1 VSAGG
6 AAPAPVADEARGH
19 GREPWRRNLYLLWA
33 ILFAAFIGLSLILPF
48 VPLYVRTL
56 GVSDPAE
63 VMRWS
68 GLLLS
73 GPFMVSFLVT
83 PMWGALGDRY
93 GQKLMVVRA
102 LLGSAVAYVGMALAM
117 TVTGLFGWRL
127 ALGAVSGFL
136 AAGMA
141 LVSVTAPDDERGYA
155 LGLLQSVIPAAGLI
169 GPVFGG
175 VLADLIGYRAI
186 FFLVAVVCLVGGVLA
201 AVFLSEPRATIHVG
215 QRVSVRQNLL
225 TAWRHR
231 GLRRA
236 LLAIVASQ
244 TLTTTLQPVF
254 VLLVEELGV
263 EARLLS
269 TSTGALFAATGLTAL
284 VAGPWWGR
292 RGDRVGYRRAARV
305 ALIGAAVTLVAQ
317 GLTAD
322 VWQLAGLRFLY
333 GGFVAGILPA
343 LFGFVTA
350 VSPPEHRGGVMGL
363 CSSATMLGNL
373 LGPLAGGY
381 VAAQSGVR
389 SVFVVSAAL
398 LLAVTLVTRPPRAAA
413 APPPISN
420 PPFGN

>member
-1 VSAGG
+1 MSAG
-6 AAPAPVADEARGH
+6 AAAAVPPPDPVVGR

-33 ILFAAFIGLSLILPF
+33 ILFSAFIGLSLILPF

-56 GVSDPAE
+56 GVTDSAA

-83 PMWGALGDRY
+83 PVWGALGDRY

-102 LLGSAVAYVGMALAM
+102 LLGSAVAYLGMALAM
-117 TVTGLFGWRL
+117 TVGGLFGWRL

-141 LVSVTAPDDERGYA
+141 LVSVTAPDEERGYA
-155 LGLLQSVIPAAGLI
+155 LGLLQSVIPAAGLV
-169 GPVFGG
+169 GPLFGG
-175 VLADLIGYRAI
+175 VLADFIGYRAI
-186 FFLVAVVCLVGGVLA
+186 FGLVAGVCLVGGVLA
-201 AVFLSEPRATIHVG
+201 ALFLTEPRRTIHVG
-215 QRVSVRQNLL
+215 QRVSVWQNLV

-236 LLAIVASQ
+236 LIAIVASQ
-244 TLTTTLQPVF
+244 TLTTTLQPIF
-254 VLLVEELGV
+254 VLFVESLGV
-263 EARLLS
+263 EPRLLS
-269 TSTGALFAATGLTAL
+269 TSTGALFAATGVTAL

-292 RGDRVGYRRAARV
+292 RGDRIGYRRAVRV
-305 ALIGAAVTLVAQ
+305 AIVGAALVLAVQ
-317 GLTAD
+317 GAATHL
-322 VWQLAGLRFLY
+322 WQLAGLRLLY

-381 VAAQSGVR
+381 LAAHTGVR
-389 SVFVVSAAL
+389 GVFVISAVL
-398 LLAVTLVTRPPRAAA
+398 LLAVTFLTRP
-413 APPPISN
+413 APAYTESLTASRR
-420 PPFGN
+420 G